1 MTKVLVIED
10 DMAFGLMLRTWLKKQ
25 GFEADGVASGAEAM
39 KRIGNNRYDI
49 VLSDL
54 RLPDTDGITLLEWI
68 RHKSPDSE
76 VIMMTSYAGVDTA
89 VAAIK
94 LGAFDYLQK
103 PVNPEILN
111 EKITAVLAA
120 RKMKK
125 DNPEPVTSDAIADL
139 SFVMGNGEA
148 SRKLYN
154 QLRVVAPTNMSV
166 LIMGESG
173 TGKEYAARF
182 IHNNSKRKDYPFIA
196 VDCGAL
202 SRELG
207 ASELFGHVKGAF
219 TSAVSDKKGVFE
231 TADHGT
237 VFLDEIGNLSY
248 EVQVQLL
255 RAIQERIIRPVGSMK
270 EISVDV
276 RIIAATNENLQD
288 AIRENRFREDLY
300 HRINELAVYVPPLR
314 ERGDDIMTFA
324 SVFLQDANREL
335 EKNIKGFD
343 KETEKW
349 LCAYGWSG
357 NLRQMKNAIKRAVLF
372 CPGEIISLSDLPDE
386 LTKDKSGEQS
396 FVLSDPNDEKKRIL
410 EALAHT
416 GNNKSKAAK
425 LLGIDRKT
433 LYNKLSQY
441 EIELS

>member
-139 SFVMGNGEA
+139 SFVM
-148 SRKLYN
+148 
-154 QLRVVAPTNMSV
+154 
-166 LIMGESG
+166 
-173 TGKEYAARF
+173 
-182 IHNNSKRKDYPFIA
+182 
-196 VDCGAL
+196 
-202 SRELG
+202 
-207 ASELFGHVKGAF
+207 
-219 TSAVSDKKGVFE
+219 
-231 TADHGT
+231 
-237 VFLDEIGNLSY
+237 
-248 EVQVQLL
+248 
-255 RAIQERIIRPVGSMK
+255 
-270 EISVDV
+270 
-276 RIIAATNENLQD
+276 
-288 AIRENRFREDLY
+288 
-300 HRINELAVYVPPLR
+300 
-314 ERGDDIMTFA
+314 
-324 SVFLQDANREL
+324 
-335 EKNIKGFD
+335 
-343 KETEKW
+343 
-349 LCAYGWSG
+349 
-357 NLRQMKNAIKRAVLF
+357 
-372 CPGEIISLSDLPDE
+372 
-386 LTKDKSGEQS
+386 
-396 FVLSDPNDEKKRIL
+396 
-410 EALAHT
+410 
-416 GNNKSKAAK
+416 
-425 LLGIDRKT
+425 
-433 LYNKLSQY
+433 
-441 EIELS
+441 